1 MLRTGKTLEE
11 HAQSARAHWPVNGFL
26 VHDSSKSRASGTDIE
41 NHKPVYFNLYRS
53 LLPAVRARTSC
64 CFWLM
69 RSVLGPL
76 ICGWASKGHCVMAWL
91 GILWCY
97 VVVVVLWCYVVV
109 HLFRRRRR
117 RHSSRV
123 HINNVKR
130 SNNAKMRKKKC
141 NKISLNTI

>member
-1 MLRTGKTLEE
+1 MLRTGKILEE
-11 HAQSARAHWPVNGFL
+11 HVQSARAHWPVNEFL
-26 VHDSSKSRASGTDIE
+26 VHDSSKSRARGTDIE

-53 LLPAVRARTSC
+53 LLPAVCARTSR
-64 CFWLM
+64 CFWMM

-76 ICGWASKGHCVMAWL
+76 ICDWASKGHCVMARL
-91 GILWCY
+91 GILWCS
-97 VVVVVLWCYVVV
+97 VVVRAFI
-109 HLFRRRRR
+109 HLFLRR